1 MNIYKISQTEN
12 DGYDTFDSAVVI
24 AKNEKDAQIMS
35 PYDGENFDFEDDK
48 YSWASCVE
56 NVKVEYIGV
65 AGWGLSK
72 GVVCASFNAG

>member
-12 DGYDTFDSAVVI
+12 SSYDSFDSAVVI
-24 AKNEKDAQIMS
+24 AENEINAQKMS
-35 PYDGENFDFEDDK
+35 PYDGKNFDFEDDK
-48 YSWASCVE
+48 YSWASCIE

-72 GVVCASFNAG
+72 GVICASFKAS